1 MRIQQSGNTSRYES
15 LGWWPFAADP
25 APWNSPCA
33 VPSTGP
39 SIPAPSSGT
48 QAVVSRVPL
57 GTQSTKAPLSSL
69 CWVLGSLVAAPPS
82 LTDARTLHP
91 SAPPFVPEDTGSPHN
106 CPVYLQGALPPRWL
120 SCCGVWPVGLM
131 GPLCP
136 VSLPHTAGAF
146 LNTAC

>member
-91 SAPPFVPEDTGSPHN
+91 SAPPFVPEDTGAPTTAPFICRVPFH
-106 CPVYLQGALPPRWL
+106 
-120 SCCGVWPVGLM
+120 PVGSAVGS
-131 GPLCP
+131 GPWASWVLSALSPCLTQLVP
-136 VSLPHTAGAF
+136 S
-146 LNTAC
+146 

>member
-39 SIPAPSSGT
+39 SIPALLRDPGSSVSCSFGHPVYQSPSK
-48 QAVVSRVPL
+48 QLML
-57 GTQSTKAPLSSL
+57 GPGLISCCASFSDRCQNPTPFSSSF
-69 CWVLGSLVAAPPS
+69 CPRGHW
-82 LTDARTLHP
+82 
-91 SAPPFVPEDTGSPHN
+91 SPHN

-120 SCCGVWPVGLM
+120 SCGIWPVGLM

-146 LNTAC
+146 LNIAC